1 LDLAGFF
8 LACDFD
14 SLKKKKITT
23 EPLCLADEG
32 SNSLRFALDEKNSHG
47 FYGFYGLSRIKC
59 VISVVKNSPLCLAD
73 EGSNS
78 PV

>member
-23 EPLCLADEG
+23 KPLCLADEG
-32 SNSLRFALDEKNSHG
+32 SNSLRFALDEKNSH
-47 FYGFYGLSRIKC
+47 
-59 VISVVKNSPLCLAD
+59 
-73 EGSNS
+73 
-78 PV
+78 